1 MSIKEKYANALP
13 EGTLL
18 DGTKQGQYEILGVLG
33 VGGFGI
39 TYKARDNLLQSFV
52 AIKEYL
58 PADFA
63 LRDADGSSVI
73 PRSATY
79 TEQFDWG
86 LNSFLEEA
94 RTLKRF
100 REHHIVRVESFLET
114 NGTAY
119 MVMEFEEGDPL
130 DAVIKQEKN
139 LSEAQLKQ
147 IFVPILKGLRAVHH
161 EKFLHRDIKPGNI
174 FLRKRGGPV
183 LLDFGAARQALVEQ
197 SRSITGILTAGYAP
211 FEQYSNARV
220 LTPSADLY
228 ALGATMYRCI
238 TGRKPVEAPE
248 RVAALHNDE
257 TDPYV
262 PAVEAGA
269 GRYSIPFLQAI
280 DWCLQPLA
288 KDRPQN
294 ADELLAVLDDT
305 SATINAEQDATVIT
319 TENSDLA
326 TRMQEDLSRAA
337 TKVRTSAASQPVS
350 QQTATQ
356 TAQTEY
362 AAPPG
367 TAFPVWKVGIGILIL
382 ALLAGSPLL
391 YFHWQESSQ
400 VQTAIAEYERNAY
413 DQAYDQFVALSEQEN
428 PIAQFYLGKIFRFGI
443 GRQADSAR
451 ATKWFDLAI
460 RNGLVK
466 QMLSAAKSGDPAM
479 QSNLGVMYFEGIG
492 VEKNLSKAADWY
504 RQAAEQGYAVGQ
516 SNLATQFLHGLGVDK
531 SPADAAQWYEKAAN
545 QNYAQAQYAL
555 ANLYLAGSGV
565 NKDYGIARS
574 WYEKAANNG
583 MAGGHTGLALLYQ
596 NGWGVPPNMAK
607 ALQHY
612 RQAAADGDTAAQR
625 GIANMYALGEGVEQ
639 DTYKALE
646 WYEKAARQGDNVAQ
660 NELGYFY
667 GTGDGIP
674 KDYEKSLYWYRKAAE
689 QNNATA
695 QFNLGV
701 MYETGKGVARSLSD
715 AINWYQ
721 KASRNGH
728 QEAKA
733 ALQRL
738 IKPEQ

>member
-1 MSIKEKYANALP
+1 MSTKEKHANALP

-39 TYKARDNLLQSFV
+39 TYKARDTLLQSFV

-63 LRDADGSSVI
+63 LRDTDGSSVI
-73 PRSATY
+73 PRSETY

-94 RTLKRF
+94 RTLRRF
-100 REHHIVRVESFLET
+100 RENHIVRVESFVEK

-119 MVMEFEEGDPL
+119 MVMEFEEGAPL
-130 DAVIKQEKN
+130 DAVIKQDKN

-147 IFVPILKGLRAVHH
+147 IFVPILKGLRAVHN

-174 FLRKRGGPV
+174 FLRKKGGPV

-248 RVAALHNDE
+248 RIAALHNDE
-257 TDPYV
+257 ADPYV

-269 GRYSIPFLQAI
+269 GRYSTQFLQAI

-305 SATINAEQDATVIT
+305 TATVNADNDATVIT
-319 TENSDLA
+319 AGRADLA
-326 TRMQEDLSRAA
+326 SSMQADLSRAA
-337 TKVRTSAASQPVS
+337 TRVS
-350 QQTATQ
+350 GGPTQ
-356 TAQTEY
+356 TAHTTL
-362 AAPPG
+362 PPKR
-367 TAFPVWKVGIGILIL
+367 FPVWKLVFGVLIL

-391 YFHWQESSQ
+391 YFHWQETQ
-400 VQTAIAEYERNAY
+400 QLDAAIAIYERNDY
-413 DQAYDQFVALSEQEN
+413 NQAYDQFVALSEREN
-428 PIAQFYLGKIFRFGI
+428 PMAQFYLGKIYRFGI
-443 GRQADSAR
+443 GRPADPAR
-451 ATKWFDLAI
+451 AEKWFDLAI
-460 RNGLVK
+460 GNGLVK
-466 QMLSAAKSGDPAM
+466 QMLSEAKSGDPAM

-504 RQAAEQGYAVGQ
+504 KKAAEQGYAVGQ
-516 SNLATQFLHGLGVDK
+516 SNLATQLLHGLGVEQ
-531 SPADAAQWYEKAAN
+531 DATKAAKWYERAAS

-555 ANLYLAGSGV
+555 ANLYVSGRGV
-565 NKDYGIARS
+565 DRDYRTARE
-574 WYEKAANNG
+574 WYEKAAVNG
-583 MAGGHTGLALLYQ
+583 LAGGHTGLALLYQ
-596 NGWGVPPNMAK
+596 NGWGVQQNLAK
-607 ALQHY
+607 ALEHY
-612 RQAAADGDTAAQR
+612 RQAAEDGDTAALR
-625 GIANMYALGEGVEQ
+625 GIANMYALGEGVQQ
-639 DTYKALE
+639 DTYTALE
-646 WYEKAARQGDNVAQ
+646 WYEKAAEQGDNIAQ

-674 KDYEKSLYWYRKAAE
+674 KDYEKSLFWYRKAAE
-689 QNNATA
+689 QDNATA

-715 AINWYQ
+715 AIAWYQ

-728 QEAKA
+728 REAKA
-733 ALQRL
+733 ALERL